1 MNEAGSWVHVIMEHV
16 QGTLATL
23 AGHWHPG
30 SIEEC
35 TARCPAHVSN
45 PHRDTYLAMLA
56 QAGTRGRGRRVVLA

>member
-1 MNEAGSWVHVIMEHV
+1 MNEAGAWVHVIMDLA

-35 TARCPAHVSN
+35 TARCPAHPSN
-45 PHRDTYLAMLA
+45 PHRDSYLATLA
-56 QAGTRGRGRRVVLA
+56 EAATLGKGRRMVLA